1 MGRGC
6 MFDRIEI
13 NPRVCNG
20 NPVIR
25 GTRIPVAVILD
36 HLAAD
41 ETWESILEGFPELAR
56 EDIAAALVFAREFI
70 EHTEIVATA
79 TA

>member
-1 MGRGC
+1 MS
-6 MFDRIEI
+6 DRIEI

-41 ETWESILEGFPELAR
+41 ETWDSILEGFPELTR
-56 EDIAAALVFAREFI
+56 QDIAAALAFARGLI
-70 EHTEIVATA
+70 EHTEIVASSTP
-79 TA
+79 

>member
-1 MGRGC
+1 MS
-6 MFDRIEI
+6 DRIEV

-36 HLAAD
+36 HLAVAVHFLRAKF
-41 ETWESILEGFPELAR
+41 SILYCR
-56 EDIAAALVFAREFI
+56 S
-70 EHTEIVATA
+70 
-79 TA
+79 

>member
-1 MGRGC
+1 MLQQ
-6 MFDRIEI
+6 IEV

-36 HLAAD
+36 HLAAG
-41 ETWESILEGFPELAR
+41 ESWESILHGFPELTR
-56 EDIAAALVFAREFI
+56 DDIAAALVFAREFI
-70 EHTEIVATA
+70 EHTEIVPV
-79 TA
+79 

>member
-1 MGRGC
+1 MLNRV
-6 MFDRIEI
+6 EI

-20 NPVIR
+20 NPVVR

-36 HLAAD
+36 HLAAGESWD
-41 ETWESILEGFPELAR
+41 SILRGFPELSR

-70 EHTEIVATA
+70 EHTEIVPAQS
-79 TA
+79 

>member
-1 MGRGC
+1 MS
-6 MFDRIEI
+6 DRIEI

-20 NPVIR
+20 NPVIL